1 MKNMHYFANPARF
14 LRLSQRLL
22 PWLAVGLVLSSGIGL
37 GLALLRS
44 PMDYKQGE
52 MVRVM
57 YVHVPAA
64 WMAMGVYVGIVVASI
79 MSLIWKH
86 PLADVAAR
94 AMAPI
99 GAVFTAICLVTGSI
113 WGYPTWG
120 TWWAWDGR
128 MTSVLVLLFLY
139 LGYMSLWSALEG
151 QANAGKLTAIL
162 AIVGGIN
169 IPVIKFSVDWWN
181 TLHQPAS
188 ILRSG
193 GMSIDASMAQPLFT
207 MWLAYIFLFL
217 CCLILRMQAMLY
229 QTKVEARAARM
240 MDAAQ
245 SHAILREP
253 GAA

>member
-1 MKNMHYFANPARF
+1 MHRFANPARF
-14 LRLSQRLL
+14 VRLSERLL
-22 PWLAVGLVLSSGIGL
+22 PWLVAAMA
-37 GLALLRS
+37 LALGAGLYLALVGS
-44 PMDYKQGE
+44 PMDYRQGA

-64 WMAMGVYVGIVVASI
+64 WMASGVYFGLVIASI
-79 MSLIWKH
+79 MSLVWRH

-99 GAVFTAICLVTGSI
+99 GAVFTAVCLITGSI

-128 MTSVLVLLFLY
+128 MTSVLVLLFIY
-139 LGYMSLWSALEG
+139 LGYMALWSALEER
-151 QANAGKLTAIL
+151 ANAGRIAAVL

-169 IPVIKFSVDWWN
+169 LPIIKFSVDWWH

-193 GMSIDASMAQPLFT
+193 GSAIAPSMMAPLFT
-207 MWLAYIFLFL
+207 MWGAYI
-217 CCLILRMQAMLY
+217 LIFAVTLLWRMQSDVARQKCEAM
-229 QTKVEARAARM
+229 AARQTRTTPSHGVLNP
-240 MDAAQ
+240 AAKVM
-245 SHAILREP
+245 P
-253 GAA
+253 